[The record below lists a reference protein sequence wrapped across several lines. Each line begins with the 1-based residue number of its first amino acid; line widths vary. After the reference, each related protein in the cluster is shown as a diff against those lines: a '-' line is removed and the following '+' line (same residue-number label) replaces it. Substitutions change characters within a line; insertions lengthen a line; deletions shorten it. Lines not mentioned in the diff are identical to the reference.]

1 MSSSSSS
8 NINNNRNSWP
18 DNSIFATIKI
28 MILLTKKELEYPEI
42 KVIYAQYLFF
52 STFGYDPS
60 DLPISFSALLSDLN
74 MRESVGFIER
84 AVLMGTPNSEFINLQ
99 RKNGCVLSCY
109 ITLTCS
115 DSVKYDVSESNTAAC
130 MHHDNSSNNCIN
142 KYGVI
147 TIRSASVI
155 GNVKAIG
162 MLLFEPSRLDVG
174 VLDSAIG
181 CDDSNNVSDDASIRK
196 ASCGSPKRKASDG
209 SSKKEK
215 NSKRKV
221 AKGSTPKRRKVQK

>member
-1 MSSSSSS
+1 
-8 NINNNRNSWP
+8 
-18 DNSIFATIKI
+18 

-42 KVIYAQYLFF
+42 KVIYAQDMFF
-52 STFGYDPS
+52 STFGYEPS
-60 DLPISFSALLSDLN
+60 DLPILFSSLLSDLN

-84 AVLMGTPNSEFINLQ
+84 AVLMGAPTSEFINLQ

-115 DSVKYDVSESNTAAC
+115 DSVKYNVSDLNNVAY

-155 GNVKAIG
+155 GNVKTIG
-162 MLLFEPSRLDVG
+162 MLLYEPSRLDAN

-181 CDDSNNVSDDASIRK
+181 CDDSDKVNEDASIRK
-196 ASCGSPKRKASDG
+196 TSGSSSSKRNASDGSSKRKAGDG

-215 NSKRKV
+215 SSKRKA
-221 AKGSTPKRRKVQK
+221 AKGSTPKKRKVQKA